1 MRGGLMKILTV
12 VIPCYNSE
20 AYMCKAIDH
29 ALIGGPDVEVLI
41 VDDGS
46 KDNTLRI
53 ARDYEKRYP
62 DIVRAVHQENK
73 GHGGALNT
81 GLENATGLYFKV
93 CDSDDYLDY
102 DAYIRVLNVLRRAA
116 KSPKTIDV
124 MINNYMYDKQGARH
138 KKVMRYK
145 GFFPEHK
152 VFTWKDIKHR
162 LPNSKYVL
170 MHSLIYRTELLRES
184 GVHLPEHTFYVDN
197 LMAFQPMIYAKNL
210 YYLDV
215 TLYRYFIGRNDQSVN
230 EDVMLTRLDQ
240 QLRVNKMMID
250 EYRPH
255 LVEER
260 RHLTYLVHYMSIMMS
275 ISSILLMRKGD
286 KASLA
291 AKKELWD
298 YLKAKD
304 KLLFARLRAGFLG
317 MALNMPTAA
326 GRKIAIDVYHLVQK
340 IYGFN

>member
-1 MRGGLMKILTV
+1 MRRGI
-12 VIPCYNSE
+12 
-20 AYMCKAIDH
+20 
-29 ALIGGPDVEVLI
+29 
-41 VDDGS
+41 
-46 KDNTLRI
+46 RI
-53 ARDYEKRYP
+53 SSARSIRK
-62 DIVRAVHQENK
+62 N
-73 GHGGALNT
+73 
-81 GLENATGLYFKV
+81 
-93 CDSDDYLDY
+93 LDY

-152 VFTWKDIKHR
+152 VFTWKDIRHR

-170 MHSLIYRTELLRES
+170 MHSLIYRTALLRES
-184 GVHLPEHTFYVDN
+184 GICLPEHTFYVDN
-197 LMAFQPMIYAKNL
+197 LMAFQPMIYAENL

-230 EDVMLTRLDQ
+230 EEVMLTRLDQ
-240 QLRVNKMMID
+240 QLRVNRMMID

-260 RHLTYLVHYMSIMMS
+260 QHLTYLVHYMSIMMS

-286 KASLA
+286 KESLA

-304 KLLFARLRAGFLG
+304 KLLYARLRAGFLG

-326 GRKIAIDVYHLVQK
+326 GRRIAIDVYHLVQK

>member
-1 MRGGLMKILTV
+1 MKILTV

-46 KDNTLRI
+46 KDNTLKI
-53 ARDYEKRYP
+53 ALDYEKRYP
-62 DIVRAVHQENK
+62 DIVRAIHQENK

-81 GLENATGLYFKV
+81 GLANATGLYFKV

-152 VFTWKDIKHR
+152 VFTWKDIRHR

-170 MHSLIYRTELLRES
+170 MHSLIYRTALLRES
-184 GVHLPEHTFYVDN
+184 GICLPEHTFYVDN

-230 EDVMLTRLDQ
+230 EEVMLTRLDQ
-240 QLRVNKMMID
+240 QLRVNRLMID
-250 EYRPH
+250 DRISW
-255 LVEER
+255 R
-260 RHLTYLVHYMSIMMS
+260 RGST
-275 ISSILLMRKGD
+275 
-286 KASLA
+286 
-291 AKKELWD
+291 
-298 YLKAKD
+298 
-304 KLLFARLRAGFLG
+304 
-317 MALNMPTAA
+317 
-326 GRKIAIDVYHLVQK
+326 
-340 IYGFN
+340 